1 MEEEEEAL
9 AVVFSASPP
18 HPQSDWSM
26 EGIVMS

>member
-1 MEEEEEAL
+1 VEEEEAL

-18 HPQSDWSM
+18 HLQLDRSM